1 MEFIYTYAWLIPV
14 YPLVAAFLLG
24 LGILVFNAWTRANR
38 ALAAFLSVFATGT
51 AMVHAFALLA
61 SQLQGHETVL
71 KTISWAQ
78 AGSFSLDM
86 GFVVD
91 HLSAMMLVVVT
102 TVAFLVQIYSDGYM
116 AQDPGY
122 VRFYA
127 YLSLFASSMLGLVLS
142 PNLVQIYI
150 FWELVGMCSYLL
162 IGFWYDRQTA
172 AEAAQK
178 AFVVNRVGDFGLL
191 LGILGFY
198 WVSGTFGFEELAHN
212 LEQRVASGAVSSSL
226 VALFAVLVFLGPVA
240 KSAQFP
246 LHVWLPDAME
256 GPTPISALIHAATM
270 VAAGVFLL
278 ARMFPVLEGIP
289 LAMDLIAWT
298 GAGTAFLGASIAITQ
313 NDIKKGLAYSTISQ
327 LGYMVMA
334 MGSGAYGASLFHLM
348 THAYFKALLFLCSGS
363 VIHGMEA
370 VVGHD
375 PVLAQDMR
383 LMGGLR
389 KYMPVTAI
397 TFLIGTLA
405 ICGIPPFA
413 GFWSKDEILASVFE
427 HNPALWGV
435 SFLTAGITAFYMF
448 RIYFLTFE
456 GEFRGTNLR
465 LRQEVAVSQGRPVPA
480 FAYAFAG
487 KGAAFGPGAMNIHEK
502 PQPSSHPE
510 AGEDGH
516 DRHDHATKP
525 HESPLSMTI
534 PLVALAVPSVLIG
547 LVGTPFANFF
557 EAFIPPPSESATEV
571 SSPWARVAAEWQGV
585 LGGHFNW
592 TEFAIMAGSSVGIG
606 LIGIALAG
614 LIYWQKRLDPSTF
627 PRSLQPL
634 YYFSLNKWYLDDLY
648 ERVFV
653 RGTRFVAREALEVDS
668 RIVDGVVNLTGLVA
682 MVGGEV
688 MKYLENG
695 KAQFYALII
704 FAAVV
709 VMVVLAGV
717 GI

>member
-1 MEFIYTYAWLIPV
+1 MEWIYAYAWLIPV

-24 LGILVFNAWTRANR
+24 LGILIFNSWIRANR
-38 ALAAFLSVFATGT
+38 SLAAFFSVFSVGT
-51 AMVHAFALLA
+51 AMVHAVAILV
-61 SQLQGHETVL
+61 SQLQGHEPVL
-71 KTISWAQ
+71 QTLTWAQ
-78 AGSFSLDM
+78 AGSFSVEM

-91 HLSAMMLVVVT
+91 HLAAMMLVVVT
-102 TVAFLVQIYSDGYM
+102 TVAFLVQIYSHGYM
-116 AQDPGY
+116 AEDPGY

-127 YLSLFASSMLGLVLS
+127 YLSLFSSSMLGLVIS
-142 PNLVQIYI
+142 PNLVQTYI

-162 IGFWYDRQTA
+162 IGFWHDRRAA

-178 AFVVNRVGDFGLL
+178 AFVVNRVGDFGFL
-191 LGILGFY
+191 LGMLGLY
-198 WVSGTFGFEELAHN
+198 WVAGTFAFGELART
-212 LEQRVASGAVSSSL
+212 LQERVASGSVSPAL
-226 VALFAVLVFLGPVA
+226 VAVFSVLVFLGPVA

-278 ARMFPVLEGIP
+278 ARMFPVFSQIP
-289 LAMDLIAWT
+289 LVMDLVAWT

-334 MGSGAYGASLFHLM
+334 MGSGAYAAGLFHLM
-348 THAYFKALLFLCSGS
+348 THAYFKALLFLGSGS
-363 VIHGMEA
+363 VIHAMEA
-370 VVGHD
+370 VVGHN
-375 PVLAQDMR
+375 PALAQDMR

-389 KYMPVTAI
+389 KFMPITAF
-397 TFLIGTLA
+397 TFLMGTLA
-405 ICGIPPFA
+405 ICGIPPFS
-413 GFWSKDEILASVFE
+413 GFWSKDEILAAVFK

-435 SFLTAGITAFYMF
+435 GFLTAGITAFYMF

-456 GEFRGTNLR
+456 GEFRGTNLTLQR
-465 LRQEVAVSQGRPVPA
+465 EVARSEGRPVPA
-480 FAYAFAG
+480 FAYAFAN
-487 KGAAFGPGAMNIHEK
+487 KPAFGPGAMNIYEK

-510 AGEDGH
+510 AEEDLSAGH
-516 DRHDHATKP
+516 HHASEP
-525 HESPLSMTI
+525 HESPTSMTF
-534 PLVALAVPSVLIG
+534 PLVALAVPSLLIG

-557 EAFIPPPSESATEV
+557 EAFIHPPTEEGAEAGSILPV
-571 SSPWARVAAEWQGV
+571 VAKEWAEVWA
-585 LGGHFNW
+585 GHFQW
-592 TEFAIMAGSSVGIG
+592 SEFFILAGSSVGIG
-606 LIGIALAG
+606 LLGITLAS
-614 LIYWQKRLDPSTF
+614 LIYFSKRLDPDTF

-668 RIVDGVVNLTGLVA
+668 RIVDGMVNLTGLVT
-682 MVGGEV
+682 MVSGEV
-688 MKYLENG
+688 MKYLESG
-695 KAQFYALII
+695 KAQFYALVV

-709 VMVVLAGV
+709 VMVVLSGV
-717 GI
+717 GF